1 MEQRLCGLAIDT
13 DPLLPTTLHTFHPM
27 NMYILSEAQFDQ
39 VIKALDAARFAL
51 DTCQHVELD
60 LISPK
65 QTVALPAT
73 KGVVITS
80 TDKPK
85 SQSKT
90 RKSSRKGRRGVS
102 VLNDAKV
109 LEIKRQLAAGG
120 KSVGKI
126 AKEFGV
132 HPTTINC
139 IKWGKTWKHITIQQE
154 TSAEVAA

>member
-1 MEQRLCGLAIDT
+1 
-13 DPLLPTTLHTFHPM
+13 M

-60 LISPK
+60 LTNPK
-65 QTVALPAT
+65 QTIPLPAGEKIVRT
-73 KGVVITS
+73 TAVRQ
-80 TDKPK
+80 

-90 RKSSRKGRRGVS
+90 RMSSRKGQRGVA
-102 VLNDAKV
+102 VLTEPKV

-120 KSVGKI
+120 KSVAKI
-126 AKEFGV
+126 AKEFAV

-139 IKWGKTWKHITIQQE
+139 IKSGKTWRHVAIQQE
-154 TSAEVAA
+154 TVAAAAA

>member
-1 MEQRLCGLAIDT
+1 
-13 DPLLPTTLHTFHPM
+13 M

-39 VIKALDAARFAL
+39 IIKALDDARFAL

-60 LISPK
+60 LTSPK
-65 QTVALPAT
+65 QTVAITPT
-73 KGVVITS
+73 EGVVRT
-80 TDKPK
+80 KAVRQ

-90 RKSSRKGRRGVS
+90 RKSSRKGQRGVA
-102 VLNDAKV
+102 VLTEPKV

-132 HPTTINC
+132 HPTTVNC
-139 IKWGKTWKHITIQQE
+139 IKWGKTWKHVQLQQE
-154 TSAEVAA
+154 TAEVAA

>member
-1 MEQRLCGLAIDT
+1 
-13 DPLLPTTLHTFHPM
+13 M
-27 NMYILSEAQFDQ
+27 NMYILSEAQFDEI
-39 VIKALDAARFAL
+39 VKALDAARFVV
-51 DTCQHVELD
+51 DTCQHVQID
-60 LISPK
+60 LTNPK
-65 QTVALPAT
+65 QTIPLPAGE
-73 KGVVITS
+73 KITRA
-80 TDKPK
+80 KAAK
-85 SQSKT
+85 SQSQAKT

-139 IKWGKTWKHITIQQE
+139 IKWQKTWKHVQLPEQTV
-154 TSAEVAA
+154 SAAQV

>member
-1 MEQRLCGLAIDT
+1 
-13 DPLLPTTLHTFHPM
+13 M

-60 LISPK
+60 LTNPK
-65 QTVALPAT
+65 QTIPLPAGEKIVRT
-73 KGVVITS
+73 TAVRQ
-80 TDKPK
+80 

-90 RKSSRKGRRGVS
+90 HKSSRKGQRGVA
-102 VLNDAKV
+102 VLTEPKV

-120 KSVGKI
+120 KSVAKI
-126 AKEFGV
+126 AKEFAV

-139 IKWGKTWKHITIQQE
+139 IKSGKTWRHVAIQQE
-154 TSAEVAA
+154 TVAAAAA

>member
-1 MEQRLCGLAIDT
+1 
-13 DPLLPTTLHTFHPM
+13 M

-39 VIKALDAARFAL
+39 IIKALDDARFAL

-60 LISPK
+60 LTSPK
-65 QTVALPAT
+65 QTVAITPT
-73 KGVVITS
+73 EGVVRT
-80 TDKPK
+80 KAVRQ

-90 RKSSRKGRRGVS
+90 RKSSRKGKRGVA
-102 VLNDAKV
+102 VLTEPKV

-139 IKWGKTWKHITIQQE
+139 IKWGKTWKNVQLQQE
-154 TSAEVAA
+154 TAEVAA

>member
-1 MEQRLCGLAIDT
+1 
-13 DPLLPTTLHTFHPM
+13 M

-39 VIKALDAARFAL
+39 IIKSLDAVRFAL
-51 DTCQHVELD
+51 DTCQHVDLD
-60 LISPK
+60 LTSPK
-65 QTVALPAT
+65 QTIALPAGE
-73 KGVVITS
+73 KIVRNS
-80 TDKPK
+80 DKPK

-90 RKSSRKGRRGVS
+90 RKSSRKGQRGVA
-102 VLNDAKV
+102 VLTDSKV

-139 IKWGKTWKHITIQQE
+139 IKWQKTWKHVQLPEQTVSTAQ
-154 TSAEVAA
+154 V